1 MKKIKILIADD
12 HNIVREGLRALFRS
26 APGFAVI
33 GEASDGEE
41 VVRLADQLD
50 PDVVIIDISMPK
62 VNGIEATRR
71 IKENN
76 PAAKVLI
83 LTIHEGEEYVYQ
95 MIRAGANGYLLK
107 NAGKKELFAAVQAV
121 VEGERFFSPGI
132 SKLML
137 DEFIRQVREPKA
149 VKPSPEQ
156 QLTKR
161 ETEILRYIAQ
171 GLTNKKIAEK
181 LFLSVRTVNTHRA
194 NLMQKLN
201 IHDTAGLVRYAIQN
215 GIVDIKS

>member
-26 APGFAVI
+26 AREFSVI
-33 GEASDGEE
+33 GEAADGEE
-41 VVRLADQLD
+41 VVRLADKLD
-50 PDVVIIDISMPK
+50 PDLVIIDISMPN

-76 PAAKVLI
+76 PATKVLI
-83 LTIHEGEEYVYQ
+83 LTIHESEEYVYQ
-95 MIRAGANGYLLK
+95 MIRAGANGYVLK

-121 VEGERFFSPGI
+121 VKGERFFSPGI

-137 DEFIRQVREPKA
+137 DEFIRQVREQKA
-149 VKPSPEQ
+149 VRPAPEQ

-161 ETEILRYIAQ
+161 ETEILRYIVQ
-171 GLTNKKIAEK
+171 GLTNKKIAGK
-181 LFLSVRTVNTHRA
+181 LFLSVRTVNTHRT

-215 GIVDIKS
+215 GIVDIK